1 LPVCEPMRTTM
12 RTTNVPRS
20 LLPETTCPLVID
32 PVSYFSPS
40 LARSPPLPHSSHISV
55 SPTNMPELES
65 VSLLTPEPTPG
76 AFTPTPGQSFAV
88 PQAPSLEGRISGR
101 AHAALLRVVSERD
114 VVYACTPKWS
124 TLVVSTSCWLLG
136 TLGFVFVV
144 IFLITMIAIRQGDY
158 DLKVLAA
165 LLCYSAAYILW
176 SAYILRRLFL
186 HGSSYM
192 ALTLDDVIFSD
203 VRPTNPIPLAV
214 AWPRSLDRVSHRDA
228 SSTRALTPT
237 PLASDTHTS
246 PRSLAPAPTSL
257 CALPT
262 ARRT

>member
-1 LPVCEPMRTTM
+1 
-12 RTTNVPRS
+12 
-20 LLPETTCPLVID
+20 
-32 PVSYFSPS
+32 
-40 LARSPPLPHSSHISV
+40 
-55 SPTNMPELES
+55 MPELES

-76 AFTPTPGQSFAV
+76 AYTPTPGQSINSTVAPAISSV
-88 PQAPSLEGRISGR
+88 PSLEGRITPLAYR
-101 AHAALLRVVSERD
+101 ALRRVVSERD

-124 TLVVSTSCWLLG
+124 SWLKPIAWWLLG
-136 TLGFVFVV
+136 TVGCVVFILLVVLMFSLGEFD
-144 IFLITMIAIRQGDY
+144 IEFL
-158 DLKVLAA
+158 LAT
-165 LLCYSAAYILW
+165 LGYCFLYLFW
-176 SAYILRRLFL
+176 TLDMVRRLFL

-203 VRPTNPIPLAV
+203 VRPTNPTTNPIPLAV

-237 PLASDTHTS
+237 PHASDTHTS

>member
-1 LPVCEPMRTTM
+1 MRTTM

-203 VRPTNPIPLAV
+203 VRPTNPTTNPIPLAV

-237 PLASDTHTS
+237 PHASDTHTS